1 MKQNLQPSALAAELI
16 AAGCEQALA
25 LLRRNATPA
34 GILAASNTEA
44 ARKRHYATI
53 FGRDAAICALGMV
66 ASGEAD
72 LVTCA
77 RAGLLTLARSQAANG
92 QIPNYVDP
100 AGGEVDFWYT
110 GCIDATLWW
119 LIAVAGF
126 EALAPGAGL
135 GRELAPQI
143 ARARHWLACQEHPQ
157 WRLLQQNEAS
167 DWADIM
173 PRSGFVL
180 YTNAL
185 WFWVKRLYGEPDAE
199 PTREAANRLFHPF
212 GAPLPAERRLR
223 LLTDRIRERGEPSPF
238 FLSFVNLSGWGAEGD
253 LFANLLALF
262 TGLAGPEHGEPM
274 VAAVQELGAHRPY
287 PLRAV
292 GTPIA
297 PGDPLWRPYMLR
309 HQQNRPWQYHNGGI
323 WPFIGGFWVLVL
335 QRLGREEF
343 AWQELE
349 SLARANRVG
358 DWAFNEWF
366 QGHSGSPMGM
376 TGQSWNAAMYLLAHR
391 ALHHG
396 LAWTW

>member
-16 AAGCEQALA
+16 AAGYEQALA

-53 FGRDAAICALGMV
+53 FGRDAAISALGMV

-72 LVTCA
+72 LVACA

-126 EALAPGAGL
+126 ERLAPGAGL
-135 GRELAPQI
+135 GRELAPQV

-180 YTNAL
+180 YSNAL

-199 PTREAANRLFHPF
+199 RDPGGRQPPLSSLRRTAPGGAAAAAADRPDPRAGRALPLLPQLRQPLRLGGGGGPVRQPPRPVHRPGRSRAWRADGRCRP
-212 GAPLPAERRLR
+212 GAGGAPPLPAAGGRHPDRTGGPAVASLHAAPPAESSLAVPQWRHLALHRRFLGPGPASASAGR
-223 LLTDRIRERGEPSPF
+223 SSPGRNWNPSP
-238 FLSFVNLSGWGAEGD
+238 A
-253 LFANLLALF
+253 
-262 TGLAGPEHGEPM
+262 
-274 VAAVQELGAHRPY
+274 
-287 PLRAV
+287 
-292 GTPIA
+292 PIA
-297 PGDPLWRPYMLR
+297 S
-309 HQQNRPWQYHNGGI
+309 
-323 WPFIGGFWVLVL
+323 
-335 QRLGREEF
+335 
-343 AWQELE
+343 AT
-349 SLARANRVG
+349 
-358 DWAFNEWF
+358 
-366 QGHSGSPMGM
+366 GHSTNGSRG
-376 TGQSWNAAMYLLAHR
+376 TAAAPW
-391 ALHHG
+391 G
-396 LAWTW
+396 